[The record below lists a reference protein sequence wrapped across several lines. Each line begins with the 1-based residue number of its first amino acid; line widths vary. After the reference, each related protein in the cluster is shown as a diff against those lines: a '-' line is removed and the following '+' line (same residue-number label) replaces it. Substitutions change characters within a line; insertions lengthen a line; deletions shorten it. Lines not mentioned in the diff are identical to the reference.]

1 MEENTPPAS
10 KLKRASQRFAV
21 SPVAIGFVLVA
32 IVLVWQWYEDRSE
45 TGALREEIARRLR
58 DSETDS
64 RDARL
69 VARQAQEAQR
79 EAQAKLAQIELKLA
93 ESQSQQIALETLLQD
108 LSRGRDE
115 WVLAEIDQ
123 ILTIASQQLQLA
135 GSTQV
140 ALTALQ
146 TADARLARS
155 GRAQLLPL
163 RKVFARDIER
173 LKSAPNLD
181 VPGLAVK
188 LDQLIASVETLTL
201 AQDARP
207 QAATAPANEPP
218 QGLWE
223 RLGAEILGEMRR
235 LIRIQNVER
244 ADAALLNPSQMFF
257 LRENLKLRLLN
268 ARLALLARDEATYRN
283 DLKLAASWLGR
294 YFDARSKEVASAA
307 GILKQL
313 DSGGTGFSL
322 PAIGESLD
330 AVRSYKVSRER
341 PGR

>member
-1 MEENTPPAS
+1 MEESTSPDS
-10 KLKRASQRFAV
+10 KPERASRRIAM

-45 TGALREEIARRLR
+45 MGALREEIARRLR
-58 DSETDS
+58 DNEADS

-93 ESQSQQIALETLLQD
+93 ESQGQQVALESLFQD

-135 GSTQV
+135 GNTQV

-155 GRAQLLPL
+155 GRPQFSPL
-163 RKVFARDIER
+163 RKIFARDIER
-173 LKSAPNLD
+173 LKTAPNLD
-181 VPGLAVK
+181 IPGLAVK

-207 QAATAPANEPP
+207 QAAAPAREP

-244 ADAALLNPSQMFF
+244 ADAALLTPPQMFF

-268 ARLALLARDEATYRN
+268 ARLALLARDEVTYRS

-313 DSGGTGFSL
+313 DSGGAGLSL
-322 PAIGESLD
+322 PAIGDSLD
-330 AVRSYKVSRER
+330 AVRGYKASRER
-341 PGR
+341 SGR

>member
-1 MEENTPPAS
+1 MEENTSPDS
-10 KLKRASQRFAV
+10 KTKRATRRIAM
-21 SPVAIGFVLVA
+21 SPVAIGFILVA

-45 TGALREEIARRLR
+45 MGALREEIARRLR

-64 RDARL
+64 REARL

-79 EAQAKLAQIELKLA
+79 EAQAKLAQIELRLV
-93 ESQSQQIALETLLQD
+93 ESQSQQVALEALFQD

-123 ILTIASQQLQLA
+123 MLTIASQQLQLS
-135 GSTQV
+135 GSVQV

-155 GRAQLLPL
+155 GRPQFLPL
-163 RKVFARDIER
+163 RKVLARDIER
-173 LKSAPNLD
+173 LRKTPNLD

-188 LDQLIASVETLTL
+188 LDQLIASVDTLTL

-207 QAATAPANEPP
+207 QAVAAPAREP
-218 QGLWE
+218 QSLWE
-223 RLGAEILGEMRR
+223 GLGTEIIGEMRR

-244 ADAALLNPSQMFF
+244 TDAALLSPSQMFL

-268 ARLALLARDEATYRN
+268 ARLALLARDEVTYRN

-294 YFDARSKEVASAA
+294 YFDPRSKEVASAA
-307 GILKQL
+307 GVLKQL
-313 DSGGTGFSL
+313 DSGGTGLSF

-330 AVRSYKVSRER
+330 AVRGYKASRER
-341 PGR
+341 SGR

>member
-1 MEENTPPAS
+1 MS
-10 KLKRASQRFAV
+10 L
-21 SPVAIGFVLVA
+21 VAIGFILVA

-45 TGALREEIARRLR
+45 MGALREEIARRLR
-58 DSETDS
+58 DGEIDS

-93 ESQSQQIALETLLQD
+93 EAQSQQIALEALYRD

-115 WVLAEIDQ
+115 WILAEIEQ

-155 GRAQLLPL
+155 GRAQFLPL
-163 RKVFARDIER
+163 RKIFARDIER

-188 LDQLIASVETLTL
+188 LDQLIASVETFTL

-207 QAATAPANEPP
+207 QAAAAPVGET

-244 ADAALLNPSQMFF
+244 VDAALLSPSQMFF

-294 YFDARSKEVASAA
+294 YFDARSKEVALAA
-307 GILKQL
+307 GTLKQL
-313 DSGGTGFSL
+313 DSGGAGLSL

-330 AVRSYKVSRER
+330 AVRGYKASRER
-341 PGR
+341 PGQ